1 MAHPVDDLQRI
12 GLKLFAE
19 SVQPPTACEF
29 VPIFHRWI
37 QTSAVAGLL
46 IDVADYGHLVD
57 GPSVVL
63 VAHEVN
69 YALDYSDGRMGLQ
82 CSRKQPIEAPLAAR
96 LTSLCRTLL
105 KAGRLLEVETSLAGR
120 LRFRGDEVQ
129 FVSND
134 RRLAPNTDETL
145 AGLEAPVAELAD
157 RLFDGGPIKM
167 TRTADPR
174 ERLMLT
180 IKTTEEASL
189 DELLARLG

>member
-1 MAHPVDDLQRI
+1 MANSVDDLQRI

-19 SVQPPTACEF
+19 SVQPPASHEF

-37 QTSAVAGLL
+37 QTSAVEGLL

-82 CSRKQPIEAPLAAR
+82 CSRKQPTEAPLAAR
-96 LTSLCRTLL
+96 LISLCRTLL
-105 KAGRLLEVETSLAGR
+105 KASQLLEVETSLAGR

-129 FVSND
+129 LVSND
-134 RRLAPNTDETL
+134 RCLAPNTDETL
-145 AGLEAPVAELAD
+145 AGLEAPVAKFAA
-157 RLFDGGPIKM
+157 RLFDGGPIKL
-167 TRTADPR
+167 TRAADAR
-174 ERLMLT
+174 ERFMLT

-189 DELLARLG
+189 DQLIARLG